1 MIDTDDVCT
10 ESNLQVLHPTFYRP
24 AEEKAEV
31 TSEVIAISETK
42 TTWSITLLFF
52 NELTLFDALLLSHS
66 RF

>member
-31 TSEVIAISETK
+31 TSEVITISESK
-42 TTWSITLLFF
+42 TLNNVVNHTAILQ
-52 NELTLFDALLLSHS
+52 
-66 RF
+66 